1 MPSPQP
7 SSRAIREHNLRL
19 VLDALADGR
28 ALSRA
33 DLAARTRLSKP
44 TVAGALRTFEDAG
57 LVREFG
63 RTTGRRGPS
72 ASLYQRVSD
81 AALVLGIDIGARYVR
96 SVLADLDGAPVE
108 ELTLRLVRPHAD
120 DVVAAVGELRE
131 WLGDA
136 AGRTELAV
144 VGTPGVVDPAS
155 GRIGS
160 APNIEAWQGVL
171 AERVL
176 ARALGLPVR
185 IENDV
190 NLAALGEQA
199 DGGGRGVENFAYLTV
214 GSGLGAGIV
223 LNRRLHRGAR
233 GAAGEVGF
241 LPVGEDPFTAIQRT
255 EKGAMERRLSSTG
268 LVAAATR
275 LAGTTVTALTPP
287 FEVDQLFDAARHGDP
302 LGRAVVAETARH
314 IGLCIAGLGA
324 VVDLDLVLLGGGIG
338 DNDDLL
344 LPDVRAAVAE
354 LLPLPPRVERAA
366 LGARAVTTG
375 AVAVAVDAAHQ
386 TVLRRLVETQPAAS
400 REALD

>member
-44 TVAGALRTFEDAG
+44 TVASALRTFEDAG

-81 AALVLGIDIGARYVR
+81 AVLVLGIDIGARYVR

-131 WLGDA
+131 WIGDA
-136 AGRTELAV
+136 AVRTELAV

-176 ARALGLPVR
+176 SRAIGLPVR

-199 DGGGRGVENFAYLTV
+199 SGGGRGVDNFAYLTV

-223 LNRRLHRGAR
+223 LNGRLHRGAR

-241 LPVGEDPFTAIQRT
+241 LPVGDDPFAATQRT

-268 LVAAATR
+268 LVEAATR
-275 LAGTTVTALTPP
+275 LARTTATALTPP

-302 LGRAVVAETARH
+302 LGRTVVAETARS
-314 IGLCIAGLGA
+314 IALCIAGIGA

-344 LPDVRAAVAE
+344 LPDVRTAAAE
-354 LLPLPPRVERAA
+354 LLPQAPRVERAA

-375 AVAVAVDAAHQ
+375 AVAVAVDAAQQ

-400 REALD
+400 QEALD

>member
-1 MPSPQP
+1 MPPREP
-7 SSRAIREHNLRL
+7 SSRAIREHNLQL
-19 VLDALADGR
+19 VLDALGDGR
-28 ALSRA
+28 PLSRA
-33 DLAARTRLSKP
+33 ELAARTRLSKP
-44 TVAGALRTFEDAG
+44 TVAGALRTFEEAG

-81 AALVLGIDIGARYVR
+81 AALVLGIDVGARYVR
-96 SVLADLDGAPVE
+96 SVLADLDGAPVQ
-108 ELTLRLVRPHAD
+108 ELTLRLARPHAD
-120 DVVAAVGELRE
+120 EVVAAIGELRE
-131 WLGDA
+131 RIGEA
-136 AGRTELAV
+136 AERTELAV
-144 VGTPGVVDPAS
+144 VGTPGIVDPVS
-155 GRIGS
+155 GRIGA
-160 APNIEAWQGVL
+160 APNIEAWEGVL

-176 ARALGLPVR
+176 SRSLGLPVR

-199 DGGGRGVENFAYLTV
+199 HGGGRGVENFAYLTV

-241 LPVGEDPFTAIQRT
+241 LPVGDDPFDATHRT
-255 EKGAMERRLSSTG
+255 EKGAMERHLSSAG
-268 LVAAATR
+268 LVAAGER
-275 LAGTTVTALTPP
+275 LAATVATALTPP

-302 LGRAVVAETARH
+302 LGRAVVADTARA
-314 IGLCIAGLGA
+314 IAVCIAGLSA

-344 LPDVRAAVAE
+344 LPDVRTAAAE

-375 AVAVAVDAAHQ
+375 AVAVALDAARQ
-386 TVLRRLVETQPAAS
+386 TVLRRLVDTQPAA
-400 REALD
+400 RV

>member
-1 MPSPQP
+1 MPATQL

-19 VLDALADGR
+19 VLDALGDGR
-28 ALSRA
+28 PLSRA
-33 DLAARTRLSKP
+33 DLAATTRLSKP

-81 AALVLGIDIGARYVR
+81 AALVLGVDIGARYVR

-108 ELTLRLVRPHAD
+108 ERTLRLAHPHAD
-120 DVVAAVGELRE
+120 DVVAAVGELRA
-131 WLGDA
+131 WLGDKA
-136 AGRTELAV
+136 ERTELAV

-160 APNIEAWQGVL
+160 APNIEAWEGVL

-185 IENDV
+185 IDNDV

-199 DGGGRGVENFAYLTV
+199 HGGGRGAENFAYLTV

-241 LPVGEDPFTAIQRT
+241 LPVGDDPFTATRRT

-268 LVAAATR
+268 LVAAAER
-275 LAGTTVTALTPP
+275 LAGTTATALSPP

-302 LGRAVVAETARH
+302 LGRAVVAETARA
-314 IGLCIAGLGA
+314 IALCIAGLGA

-344 LPDVRAAVAE
+344 LPDVRAAAAE

-375 AVAVAVDAAHQ
+375 AVAVALDEARQ
-386 TVLRRLVETQPAAS
+386 TVLRRLVE
-400 REALD
+400 RLD

>member
-1 MPSPQP
+1 MPSRQP
-7 SSRAIREHNLRL
+7 SSRAIREHNLQL
-19 VLDALADGR
+19 VLDALGDGR
-28 ALSRA
+28 PLSRA
-33 DLAARTRLSKP
+33 ELAARTRLSKP

-57 LVREFG
+57 LVSEFG

-72 ASLYQRVSD
+72 ASLYRRVSD
-81 AALVLGIDIGARYVR
+81 AVLVLGVDIGARYVR

-108 ELTLRLVRPHAD
+108 EFTLRLPRPHAD
-120 DVVAAVGELRE
+120 EVVAAVGELRE
-131 WLGDA
+131 RMGA
-136 AGRTELAV
+136 AAERTELAV
-144 VGTPGVVDPAS
+144 LGTPGVVDPAS

-160 APNIEAWQGVL
+160 APNIEAWEGVV

-176 ARALGLPVR
+176 SRGLGLPVR

-199 DGGGRGVENFAYLTV
+199 NGGGRGVENFAYLTV

-241 LPVGEDPFTAIQRT
+241 LPVGDDPFAGTRRM
-255 EKGAMERRLSSTG
+255 EKGAMERQLSSAG
-268 LVAAATR
+268 LVAAAESM
-275 LAGTTVTALTPP
+275 AGRVATALTPP

-302 LGRAVVAETARH
+302 LGRAVVAETASA
-314 IGLCIAGLGA
+314 IAVCIAGLSA

-344 LPDVRAAVAE
+344 LPDVRAAASE

-366 LGARAVTTG
+366 LGAKAVTTG
-375 AVAVAVDAAHQ
+375 AVAVALDAARQ
-386 TVLRRLVETQPAAS
+386 AVLRRLVDTQPAAS
-400 REALD
+400 V

>member
-1 MPSPQP
+1 MPSSQP

-131 WLGDA
+131 WIGDA

-176 ARALGLPVR
+176 SRALGLPVR

-199 DGGGRGVENFAYLTV
+199 NGGGRGVENFAYLTV

-241 LPVGEDPFTAIQRT
+241 LPVGEDPFTANQGT

-275 LAGTTVTALTPP
+275 LATTTATALTPP

>member
-1 MPSPQP
+1 MPPREP
-7 SSRAIREHNLRL
+7 SSRAIREHNLQL
-19 VLDALADGR
+19 VLDALGDGR
-28 ALSRA
+28 PLSRA
-33 DLAARTRLSKP
+33 ELAARTRLSKP
-44 TVAGALRTFEDAG
+44 TVAGALRTFEEAG

-81 AALVLGIDIGARYVR
+81 AALVLGIDVGARYVR
-96 SVLADLDGAPVE
+96 SVLADLDGAPVQ
-108 ELTLRLVRPHAD
+108 ELTLRLARPHAD
-120 DVVAAVGELRE
+120 EVVAAIGELRE
-131 WLGDA
+131 RIGEA
-136 AGRTELAV
+136 AERTELAV
-144 VGTPGVVDPAS
+144 VGTPGIVDPVS
-155 GRIGS
+155 GRIGA
-160 APNIEAWQGVL
+160 APNIEAWEGVL

-176 ARALGLPVR
+176 SRSLGLPVR

-199 DGGGRGVENFAYLTV
+199 HGGGRGVANFAYLTV

-241 LPVGEDPFTAIQRT
+241 LPVGDDPFDATHRT
-255 EKGAMERRLSSTG
+255 EKGAMERHLSSAG
-268 LVAAATR
+268 LVAAGER
-275 LAGTTVTALTPP
+275 LAATVATALTPP

-302 LGRAVVAETARH
+302 LGRAVVADTARA
-314 IGLCIAGLGA
+314 IAVCIAGLSA

-344 LPDVRAAVAE
+344 LPDVRTAAAE

-375 AVAVAVDAAHQ
+375 AVAVALDAARQ
-386 TVLRRLVETQPAAS
+386 TVLRRLVDIQPAA
-400 REALD
+400 RV